1 MEKRQEATLCGRD
14 AFMDLYLFERQLL
27 RLYADAMA
35 CSEARG
41 ERAELALH
49 LAEEAEDCVC
59 LGQCL
64 PQAGQKGR
72 GQGLAKVAKQVQ
84 KNAE

>member
-1 MEKRQEATLCGRD
+1 MEKRQEAPLCGRD
-14 AFMDLYLFERQLL
+14 ALADLYLFERQLL

-41 ERAELALH
+41 ERAELALC
-49 LAEEAEDCVC
+49 LAEAAEDCAR

-64 PQAGQKGR
+64 PDEGEKERALR
-72 GQGLAKVAKQVQ
+72 LAKLAKQLQ

>member
-41 ERAELALH
+41 ERAELALC
-49 LAEEAEDCVC
+49 LAEEAEDCAR

-64 PQAGQKGR
+64 PDEGEKERAQR
-72 GQGLAKVAKQVQ
+72 LAKLAKQLQ

>member
-1 MEKRQEATLCGRD
+1 MEKRQEAPLGGRD

-35 CSEARG
+35 CSASRF

-49 LAEEAEDCVC
+49 LAEEAKDCPR
-59 LGQCL
+59 LAQCL
-64 PQAGQKGR
+64 PDR
-72 GQGLAKVAKQVQ
+72 GEKERAQRLAKLAKQLQ

>member
-14 AFMDLYLFERQLL
+14 ALADLYLFERQLL

-41 ERAELALH
+41 ERAELALR
-49 LAEEAEDCVC
+49 LAEEAEDCAR

-64 PQAGQKGR
+64 PKTGEKERAQR
-72 GQGLAKVAKQVQ
+72 LAKLAKQLQ

>member
-1 MEKRQEATLCGRD
+1 MEKWQEAPLGGRD
-14 AFMDLYLFERQLL
+14 ALADLYLFERQLL

-35 CSEARG
+35 CSASRF

-49 LAEEAEDCVC
+49 LAEEAEDCVR
-59 LGQCL
+59 LGQAL
-64 PQAGQKGR
+64 PETGEKERAQR
-72 GQGLAKVAKQVQ
+72 LAKLAKQLQ

>member
-1 MEKRQEATLCGRD
+1 MEKRQEAPLCGRD
-14 AFMDLYLFERQLL
+14 ALADLYLFERQLL

-41 ERAELALH
+41 ERAELALR
-49 LAEEAEDCVC
+49 LAEAAEDCAR

-64 PQAGQKGR
+64 PDEGEKERALR
-72 GQGLAKVAKQVQ
+72 LAKLAKQLQ

>member
-1 MEKRQEATLCGRD
+1 MEKRQEAPLCGRD

-35 CSEARG
+35 CSASRF
-41 ERAELALH
+41 ERAELALR
-49 LAEEAEDCVC
+49 LAEEAEDCAR

-64 PQAGQKGR
+64 PEEGEKEGAQRPAK
-72 GQGLAKVAKQVQ
+72 LAKQLQ

>member
-1 MEKRQEATLCGRD
+1 MEKRQDAPLGGRD

-35 CSEARG
+35 CSESRF

-49 LAEEAEDCVC
+49 LAEAAEDCAR

-64 PQAGQKGR
+64 PETGEKERALR
-72 GQGLAKVAKQVQ
+72 LAKLAKQLQ
-84 KNAE
+84 KNAK

>member
-1 MEKRQEATLCGRD
+1 MEKRQEAPLGGRD

-35 CSEARG
+35 CSASRF

-49 LAEEAEDCVC
+49 LAEEAEDCAR

-64 PQAGQKGR
+64 PQR
-72 GQGLAKVAKQVQ
+72 GEKERGERGAQLAKQQQ

>member
-1 MEKRQEATLCGRD
+1 MEKRQEAPLGGRD
-14 AFMDLYLFERQLL
+14 ALTDLYLFERQLL

-35 CSEARG
+35 CSASRF

-49 LAEEAEDCVC
+49 LAEEAEDCAR

-64 PQAGQKGR
+64 PDEGEKERALR
-72 GQGLAKVAKQVQ
+72 LAKLAKQLQ